1 MPFRPDDLRLACALV
16 ARIRS
21 VDRSWRLPI
30 ARRSAAAAV
39 LLALALTST
48 ALAADPPRLDGS
60 ITDEVGALEGGTD
73 AISEALDALLE
84 DHGVQLFVLFVDSTE
99 DLTATEFVDETA
111 RISSLGADDALLL
124 VAIEDRSDAI
134 WVSNNLPISDDEL
147 ADVISDTLEPAL
159 RSGDFPAAVIATAEA
174 LGAAVDPGS
183 VATFEPKPTGGTFP
197 TDDPGSIPG
206 SGDSGAGLGGFV
218 GIVLLGLG
226 IVGLLVWGA
235 SRLGISVTRWREAE
249 ERDRR
254 TGKLAR
260 EANVR
265 LIALDD
271 RIRASDQ
278 EAGFVEAQFGAEEAA
293 PFRAAVAAA
302 KTELGAAFEIRQRL
316 DDSEPEDPPTRELML
331 KDILERLGRGDAALD
346 AQTARIDEL
355 RNLEREAPAILA
367 SLPAQAE
374 ALSARLP
381 DAAAILRGLT
391 SAYAEP
397 AWAAVK
403 GNVVEA
409 SKGIAGARGAIDRGN
424 AAVAA
429 GRGGG
434 AAREIVVAQQGIA
447 GAAALLDAI
456 EVAARTIRETEAG
469 LDAQLDGAEADIS
482 AARAAV
488 PPDRA
493 AGTPP
498 RDSEFA
504 EAEAALRTARV
515 AADLVPPEP
524 LGAGRA
530 AAAAQRLASELLAM
544 VRADAEQEARFAAAL
559 DASIIAARAEVDRAH
574 DFIATRRGGVGRRAR
589 TRLAEAERLLATAEV
604 SRDLDPKQAM
614 ADAQRADKLAGE
626 AYSIASLEFA
636 RWDHTGRGPSTGG
649 DVAGA
654 ILGGIIGSI
663 LSSGSRGGGW
673 GGSPWGS
680 PGSSNRS
687 GGGFG
692 GSSGG
697 SSGGWGGGG
706 HSAGGGFGGFGGG
719 GGGGRSQ
726 GGRW

>member
-1 MPFRPDDLRLACALV
+1 MV
-16 ARIRS
+16 ARPPR
-21 VDRSWRLPI
+21 RCSWRPPI
-30 ARRSAAAAV
+30 ARRSAVAAV

-48 ALAADPPRLDGS
+48 ALAADPPRLDGP
-60 ITDEVGALEGGTD
+60 ITDQIGALEGATD
-73 AISEALDALLE
+73 EVDRALEALLD
-84 DHGVQLFVLFVDSTE
+84 DHGVQLFVLFVGSTD
-99 DLTATEFVDETA
+99 DLTVTEFVDETA
-111 RISSLGADDALLL
+111 RINSLGVDDALLL
-124 VAIEDRSDAI
+124 VALEDRTDSIWISD
-134 WVSNNLPISDDEL
+134 SLPISDAEL
-147 ADVISDTLEPAL
+147 GEVISGTLEPGL
-159 RSGDFPAAVIATAEA
+159 RDGDFPAAVIATAEA
-174 LGAAVDPGS
+174 LGLAVDPGVEPTS
-183 VATFEPKPTGGTFP
+183 RPQPTFEPAPTGEPVTP
-197 TDDPGSIPG
+197 PGG
-206 SGDSGAGLGGFV
+206 GGAGSLLGLV

-226 IVGLLVWGA
+226 IVVALVWGA

-260 EANVR
+260 EANAR
-265 LIALDD
+265 LISLDE

-293 PFRAAVAAA
+293 PFRAAVVAA
-302 KTELGAAFEIRQRL
+302 KAELGGAFEIRQRL

-346 AQTARIDEL
+346 AQAARIDEL

-367 SLPAQAE
+367 SLPAQAD

-381 DAAAILRGLT
+381 DAASILSGLM

-456 EVAARTIRETEAG
+456 EVAGRTIREAEAG
-469 LDAQLDGAEADIS
+469 LDAQLEGAEADIA

-488 PPDRA
+488 PPDRP

-504 EAEAALRTARV
+504 EAEAAVRAARV
-515 AADLVPPEP
+515 AADAIPPEP
-524 LGAGRA
+524 IGAGRA
-530 AAAAQRLASELLAM
+530 AAAAQRRASELLAA
-544 VRADAEQEARFAAAL
+544 VRADAEQEARFATAL
-559 DASIIAARAEVDRAH
+559 ESSITAARAEVDRAH

-589 TRLAEAERLLATAEV
+589 TRLAEAERLLATAEA
-604 SRDLDPKQAM
+604 SRAADPKQAM
-614 ADAQRADKLAGE
+614 TDAQRADKLAGE
-626 AYSIASLEFA
+626 AYTLASLDFA
-636 RWDHTGRGPSTGG
+636 RVERRVARQTGTGA

-654 ILGGIIGSI
+654 VLGGIIGAI
-663 LSSGSRGGGW
+663 LSGGGRGGGGW
-673 GGSPWGS
+673 GGSSWGS
-680 PGSSNRS
+680 PGS
-687 GGGFG
+687 
-692 GSSGG
+692 GSSG
-697 SSGGWGGGG
+697 GGWGGGG

-719 GGGGRSQ
+719 GGGGGRSM